1 MTRYAARTDAN
12 KTQVVSAL
20 EAVGCTVCDLQRPVD
35 LMVWSP
41 FVWRIILIELKDGAK
56 SPSRRRHTSA
66 QARFIEE
73 WPGKVYTCKDID
85 EALQAVG
92 ATR

>member
-1 MTRYAARTDAN
+1 MTFAARTDAN
-12 KTQVVSAL
+12 KTEVVAAL
-20 EAVGCTVCDLQRPVD
+20 EAVGCTVYDLQRPVD

-41 FVWRIILIELKDGAK
+41 HLKREVLIELKDGTK

-73 WPGKVYTCKDID
+73 WPGKVWTCKDID

-92 ATR
+92 VTE

>member
-1 MTRYAARTDAN
+1 VRFAARTDGN
-12 KTQVVSAL
+12 KKEVVAAL
-20 EAVGCTVCDLQRPVD
+20 EAVGCTVYDLKMPVD

-41 FVWRIILIELKDGAK
+41 SMHQIILIELKDGAK

-92 ATR
+92 AKR